1 MATLDDIIAA
11 HSASELQR
19 MLEQGRLL
27 SHDFADRIVVA
38 ADEIQVALQQITGA
52 PSLLGVDVRMNARR
66 VTRSLR
72 HAARLQ
78 TESARAFQGTW
89 RRFQQLYLVR
99 QPGTPKKSFD
109 VTG

>member
-1 MATLDDIIAA
+1 MANLDDIIGAA
-11 HSASELQR
+11 SASELQR
-19 MLEQGRLL
+19 MCDQGRLL
-27 SHDFADRIVVA
+27 SHSFADRIIVA
-38 ADEIQVALQQITGA
+38 ADEIQLALAQVQGA
-52 PSLLGVDVRMNARR
+52 PHLLGVDMRMNAKR

-89 RRFQQLYLVR
+89 YRFQQLYLVR